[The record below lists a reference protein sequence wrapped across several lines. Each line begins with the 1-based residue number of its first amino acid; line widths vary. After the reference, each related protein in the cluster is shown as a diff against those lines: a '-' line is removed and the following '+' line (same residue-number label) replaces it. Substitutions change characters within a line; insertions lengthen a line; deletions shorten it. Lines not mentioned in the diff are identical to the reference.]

1 MQYLLQALIHLDSI
15 RLDNYLVLLR
25 LGTDLISRRSRQHED
40 GRTRALDWSYGRSIK
55 WSIVEREPR
64 SERSLHG
71 PLAICVGFLVSLGLV
86 GCGDSEVVGAAV
98 VPKAVSVVTLKTGV
112 PRNETLVAGVV
123 EPYRRSDVSFD
134 VSGLLVEVIDLG
146 EAAEGPQF
154 DGSGELLLDAGGRPV
169 REGAVLAMLDPTR
182 YEQEVTAA
190 ELSLASTDRQIDAL
204 LIELKEVIPARIENA
219 KATVASAAADVV
231 SARESVTAAESE
243 LELAKTTVERD
254 RVLIESGAIAQ
265 SVLDQSESSFRTA
278 SASLAQA
285 QSSLDASLQSERS
298 ADASLSETQGDLR
311 VREADLAS
319 LRASRDELE
328 NALGQAR
335 TDLASCVLRAP
346 FQGRVTNRYVERGS
360 YANAGTAVLELTMET
375 AIKVVITVS
384 ADEERRLAL
393 GSRLPVYASM
403 PGDKAEAE
411 PVLGTVFEKASVADT
426 GTRTFRI
433 GLILPNPVVGVGGS
447 ASAESFASVSDLFPV
462 LALPG
467 NPDSAMFVNV
477 ASIFDR
483 DGEPHVL
490 ALPRRTGTSAPGN
503 GVEIPRA
510 VPVELTDEWAQFD
523 KWTLRRVLTSGD
535 LQPGDALVLNPEPSD
550 ESGVRI
556 GSMQYAFRPGDVV
569 RVGVD
574 AALPAE
580 GFWLPAAAIVSRTGN
595 SLVFAVDDGVA
606 SEVLV
611 DVLGTSG
618 GYRRISAPALREG
631 QSVVVRG
638 MQYLSDGDVVMKQSE
653 TGLRESDR

>member
-1 MQYLLQALIHLDSI
+1 M
-15 RLDNYLVLLR
+15 
-25 LGTDLISRRSRQHED
+25 
-40 GRTRALDWSYGRSIK
+40 DWSSCRSIK
-55 WSIVEREPR
+55 RVSEERAPR

-71 PLAICVGFLVSLGLV
+71 PLAICLFFLVLFGLL
-86 GCGDSEVVGAAV
+86 GCGEDEVVGAAA
-98 VPKAVSVVTLKTGV
+98 VPKAVSVVTLETGV
-112 PRNETLVAGVV
+112 PRSETLVAGVV

-154 DGSGELLLDAGGRPV
+154 DGSGELLLDAGGQPV

-182 YEQEVTAA
+182 YEQAVTAA

-204 LIELKEVIPARIENA
+204 LVELKEVIPARIENA
-219 KATVASAAADVV
+219 KATVASATAEVA

-265 SVLDQSESSFRTA
+265 SVLDQSESTFRTA

-285 QSSLDASLQSERS
+285 QSSLEASLQSERS

-328 NALGQAR
+328 NALDQAK

-375 AIKVVITVS
+375 AVKVVITVS
-384 ADEERRLAL
+384 AEEERRLAL

-403 PGDKAEAE
+403 PEDKAEAE
-411 PVLGTVFEKASVADT
+411 LVLGTVFEKASVADT

-433 GLILPNPVVGVGGS
+433 GLILSNLVLGADGS
-447 ASAESFASVSDLFPV
+447 GSEERFASVSDLFPV

-467 NPDSAMFVNV
+467 KPDSAMYVNV
-477 ASIFDR
+477 ESVFDR

-490 ALPRRTGTSAPGN
+490 ALPRRTGTSVPSD
-503 GVEIPRA
+503 GVETPRA
-510 VPVELTDEWAQFD
+510 VPVELTDEWEQFD
-523 KWTLRRVLTSGD
+523 KWTLRRVLTNGD

-580 GFWLPAAAIVSRTGN
+580 GYWLPVTAVVSRTGN
-595 SLVFAVDDGVA
+595 SFVFTMDDGVV

-611 DVLGTSG
+611 EVLGTSG

-631 QSVVVRG
+631 QAVVVRG
-638 MQYLSDGDVVMKQSE
+638 MQYLSDGDPVTYQST
-653 TGLRESDR
+653 TGVREGDR